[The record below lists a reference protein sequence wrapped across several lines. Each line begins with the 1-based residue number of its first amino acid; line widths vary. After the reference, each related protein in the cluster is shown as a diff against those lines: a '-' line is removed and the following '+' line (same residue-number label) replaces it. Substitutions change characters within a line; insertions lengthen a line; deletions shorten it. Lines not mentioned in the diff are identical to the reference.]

1 MQAIATYILRG
12 PLQAIFLTTLSSALS
27 LILPPLAHFSG
38 ACVALVTLR
47 KGIKDGIFVLVISGI
62 ILGCVGMVSSV
73 NSLMVKVF
81 LLAMILVW
89 WLPVGLT
96 AAVLRYTRSLGLAVL
111 FLGSLSLLT
120 MSGFYLVVGDVP
132 AWWREVLPAM
142 LNTMYKAANFG
153 MTEQQLDQQLV
164 NMSVVMT
171 GFMFTAVVYLTM
183 INLFIARWMQA
194 MLFNPGGFRS
204 EFHALKLDRRLGIF
218 LVIIGAVSMFTS
230 GNLANYALNALIL
243 IAALYSLQGL
253 AIVYAVVAA
262 LGAHIG
268 WLIALYILMFFALPY
283 VMLILSCT
291 ALADNVIDI
300 RARVKKRD
308 SSSGHGPDE

>member
-12 PLQAIFLTTLSSALS
+12 PLQAIFVTTLTSALS
-27 LILPPLAHFSG
+27 LILPPLAHVSG
-38 ACVALVTLR
+38 ACIALVTLR
-47 KGIKDGIFVLVISGI
+47 KGFKDGIFVLAISGI
-62 ILGCVGMVSSV
+62 ILGCMGMVSSI
-73 NSLMVKVF
+73 NIIMVKVF

-89 WLPVGLT
+89 WLPAGLT
-96 AAVLRYTRSLGLAVL
+96 AVVLRYTRSLGLAVL
-111 FLGSLSLLT
+111 FLGAFILVI
-120 MSGFYLVVGDVP
+120 MSGFYLVIGDVS

-142 LNTMYKAANFG
+142 INTMYKAANFG
-153 MTEQQLDQQLV
+153 LTEQQLDQQLE
-164 NMSVVMT
+164 NMAVVMS
-171 GFMFTAVVYLTM
+171 GFMFAAVVYLSM
-183 INLFIARWMQA
+183 INLFIARWMQS
-194 MLFNPGGFRS
+194 MLFNPGGFRD

-243 IAALYSLQGL
+243 IAAIYSLQGL

-283 VMLILSCT
+283 VMLALSCT

-300 RARVKKRD
+300 RARVKKRN
-308 SSSGHGPDE
+308 SSTRNGPN